1 MGAEWVAA
9 LAAVTYLVGGALLI
23 FIWNAYKVTKESK
36 LLLLAMGLFLLVFG
50 SNIGVFYWIVFQ
62 VLLNVKVF
70 TTIEEGYFVSLLFQL
85 PGIFLVF
92 WSALRK

>member
-1 MGAEWVAA
+1 MAAEFVAA

-23 FIWNAYKVTKESK
+23 FIWNAYKTTKESR
-36 LLLLAMGLFLLVFG
+36 LLLLAMGLFLLIFG
-50 SNIGVFYWIVFQ
+50 SNLGVFYWIFFQ

-70 TTIEEGYFVSLLFQL
+70 STIEEGYFTSLVFQL

-92 WSALRK
+92 WSALKR

>member
-1 MGAEWVAA
+1 MAAEMVAA

-23 FIWNAYKVTKESK
+23 FIWNAYKATRESR

-50 SNIGVFYWIVFQ
+50 SNLGVFYWIFFQ
-62 VLLNVKVF
+62 VLLKTQVF
-70 TTIEEGYFVSLLFQL
+70 STIEEGYFTSLVFQL

-92 WSALRK
+92 WSALKR